1 MGQERGVRGA
11 WGGRQREQKSERNR
25 EGRREE
31 GGKERKIRTQ
41 AQVCLRLKIPQ
52 KAARCKATNYSCE
65 KRPAKETCETLKT
78 YSLERRV
85 PGLPIRDCARG
96 CNSRAHTRPQ
106 LSAVDVTGKTF
117 SERLYLVLGL
127 RKFAP

>member
-52 KAARCKATNYSCE
+52 KAARCKATNYSCK